1 MLRDLAALPG
11 VAIGDNEVLYVMDSK
26 CYVSK
31 VGDRTNSQT
40 ATIPVAQLRH
50 VLTNLFGDVGAK
62 RAADPGSLKSGDL
75 VLFFDGRSNA
85 TLMPE
90 LQKYTKSNPI
100 LRQRAIIPMR
110 LVYHNREFSSNGHLA
125 PRCEKAVHSRLP
137 DPLETMYVVLHKS
150 TVLQNRQRR
159 YLDTPGDIR
168 SRACANLWMKSP
180 DESAL
185 SQVSHET
192 AGLVFKQVLA
202 QCAPADFADQ
212 DDFGDAGLPDEDP
225 ADEIGVSQ
233 GCNDVQLLSQEADAS
248 SPVLRLFPWEAPE
261 LQMREW
267 LNLFGRSKD
276 DKKRRVV
283 DFAAGS
289 GTAATAAARECYQYL
304 GFVHNEKQ
312 KDIVQQAIQ
321 LRIVYEL
328 ILNKR
333 DGFEQT
339 RFLSRERSLNGS
351 DSGPLKDS
359 KVAADLTKSK
369 MADADQKFDSSSS
382 SSSESSD
389 DSSAEKKTGKKK
401 K

>member
-11 VAIGDNEVLYVMDSK
+11 VSIGNGEVLYVLDSK
-26 CYVSK
+26 CYVCK
-31 VGDRTNSQT
+31 LGDRTHSPT
-40 ATIPVAQLRH
+40 TMPVAQLRH
-50 VLTNLFGDVGAK
+50 VLTNLFGDVGTK
-62 RAADPGSLKSGDL
+62 RAANPGSLKPGDL
-75 VLFFDGRSNA
+75 VLLFDGRSNH

-110 LVYHNREFSSNGHLA
+110 LVYHNREFGTNGHLA
-125 PRCEKAVHSRLP
+125 PRCERAVHSRLP

-150 TVLQNRQRR
+150 TVLQNRQRK

-168 SRACANLWMKSP
+168 NRACANLWMKKP

-202 QCAPADFADQ
+202 QCAAADLADP

-225 ADEIGVSQ
+225 ADEIGHSQ
-233 GCNDVQLLSQEADAS
+233 GSVDAQQLSQEVDAA

-289 GTAATAAARECYQYL
+289 GTAATAAARDCHQYL

-328 ILNKR
+328 ILNRR

-351 DSGPLKDS
+351 DAGPLKDS
-359 KVAADLTKSK
+359 KVAADLTKSEK
-369 MADADQKFDSSSS
+369 DDAGQKSDSSS

-389 DSSAEKKTGKKK
+389 ESSAQKKTGKKK